1 MEPAAPREGDVSPGG
16 PFARLRRFLIEVRNE
31 LERVNWPTG
40 REVYATTVV
49 VLVFSIAL
57 GIYLR
62 TIEALFDYLL
72 VWLFELAGSR

>member
-1 MEPAAPREGDVSPGG
+1 MEPAAPR
-16 PFARLRRFLIEVRNE
+16 
-31 LERVNWPTG
+31 
-40 REVYATTVV
+40 
-49 VLVFSIAL
+49 